1 MLSIAIAALFGYAL
15 GSIATGA
22 IVSRRAGTD
31 IRQHGSGSTGGT
43 NITRTLGWQAGLA
56 VIAADAAKGYLAV
69 LLVSVIGP
77 DPAGIGNEGLQL
89 VAGLA
94 AIVGHIWPAFA
105 QFRGGKGVATS
116 AGVLLALAPAAF
128 IAGIAVFA
136 IVLTTKR
143 TVSLASLMAELSIP
157 IALSA
162 LRWTEMR
169 SVSVG
174 LFIYAIV
181 AAALIAFAHRE
192 NIARLRAG
200 TEPQL

>member
-1 MLSIAIAALFGYAL
+1 MLSIAISALFGYAL
-15 GSIATGA
+15 GSIATGVM
-22 IVSRRAGTD
+22 ISRRAGTD
-31 IRQHGSGSTGGT
+31 IRQHGSGSSGGT
-43 NITRTLGWQAGLA
+43 NITRALGLQAGLA

-116 AGVLLALAPAAF
+116 AGVLLALAPAALV
-128 IAGIAVFA
+128 AGIVVFA
-136 IVLTTKR
+136 IVLAAKR
-143 TVSLASLMAELSIP
+143 TVSLASLIAELSVP
-157 IALSA
+157 LALSA

-169 SVSVG
+169 PVSVG
-174 LFIYAIV
+174 LFIYSIV
-181 AAALIAFAHRE
+181 AAALIAFAHRD
-192 NIARLRAG
+192 NIARLHSG
-200 TEPQL
+200 TEPTL

>member
-1 MLSIAIAALFGYAL
+1 VLSIAIAALFGYAL
-15 GSIATGA
+15 GSIATGVM
-22 IVSRRAGTD
+22 ISRRAGTD

-43 NITRTLGWQAGLA
+43 NITRTLGLQAGLV

-94 AIVGHIWPAFA
+94 AITGHIWPAFA

-116 AGVLLALAPAAF
+116 AGVLLALAPAALVAA
-128 IAGIAVFA
+128 IAIFA
-136 IVLTTKR
+136 IVLATKR
-143 TVSLASLMAELSIP
+143 VVSLASMIALLSVP
-157 IALSA
+157 LVLSA
-162 LRWTEMR
+162 LRWTETR
-169 SVSVG
+169 PVSVG
-174 LFIYAIV
+174 LFIYSIV

-200 TEPQL
+200 TEPHL

>member
-15 GSIATGA
+15 GSIATGVM
-22 IVSRRAGTD
+22 ISRRAGTD

-43 NITRTLGWQAGLA
+43 NITRTLGLQAGLV

-94 AIVGHIWPAFA
+94 AIIGHIWPAFA

-116 AGVLLALAPAAF
+116 AGVLLALAPAALVAA
-128 IAGIAVFA
+128 IAIFA
-136 IVLTTKR
+136 IVLATKR
-143 TVSLASLMAELSIP
+143 VVSLASMIALLSVP
-157 IALSA
+157 LVLSA
-162 LRWTEMR
+162 LRWTETR
-169 SVSVG
+169 PVSVG
-174 LFIYAIV
+174 LFIYSIV

-200 TEPQL
+200 TEPHL

>member
-22 IVSRRAGTD
+22 IISRRAGTD
-31 IRQHGSGSTGGT
+31 IRQQGSGSTGGT
-43 NITRTLGWQAGLA
+43 NITRALGWQAGLA
-56 VIAADAAKGYLAV
+56 VIAADAAKGYVAV
-69 LLVSVIGP
+69 WLVSVIGP

-89 VAGLA
+89 IAGLA
-94 AIVGHIWPAFA
+94 AVVGHIWPVFA

-116 AGVLLALAPAAF
+116 AGVLLALVPAALV
-128 IAGIAVFA
+128 AGIAVFA
-136 IVLTTKR
+136 IVLATQR
-143 TVSLASLMAELSIP
+143 TVSLASLIAELSVP
-157 IALSA
+157 LALSA

-169 SVSVG
+169 PVSVG
-174 LFIYAIV
+174 LFIYSIV
-181 AAALIAFAHRE
+181 AAALIAFAHRQ